1 MLENAEKNAPGLL
14 GEVALAGRFDN
25 ILYSWQCFG
34 AEFWECPLP
43 WMESNPTHGSHGL
56 WLLHCWH
63 NTGL

>member
-34 AEFWECPLP
+34 AEEEKKRREVKSLSWRKGLQTSQQPL
-43 WMESNPTHGSHGL
+43 SS
-56 WLLHCWH
+56 
-63 NTGL
+63 